1 MVLMVTLMD
10 RCVYECEVVGRAAAE
25 RFSAQLRPLD
35 RTRDVR
41 SGGARRRR
49 ALARS
54 CRTPTGS
61 DQSQGCYDI

>member
-35 RTRDVR
+35 RTRHVR
-41 SGGARRRR
+41 SWGR
-49 ALARS
+49 AAA
-54 CRTPTGS
+54 
-61 DQSQGCYDI
+61 